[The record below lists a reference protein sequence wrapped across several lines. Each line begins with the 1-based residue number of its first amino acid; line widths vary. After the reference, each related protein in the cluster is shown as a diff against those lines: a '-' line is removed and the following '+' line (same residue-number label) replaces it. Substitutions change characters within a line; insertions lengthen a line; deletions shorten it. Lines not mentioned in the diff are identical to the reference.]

1 MLRPL
6 LTAALALPLT
16 ATAALAALPPW
27 HQNAKDLDVMVA
39 FIKAHQRVAGT
50 LRSIDLQTY
59 SVRFDR
65 SCVAHFMREQV
76 KRPPG
81 WVGPQAPLVF
91 HHSNCAL
98 D

>member
-1 MLRPL
+1 
-6 LTAALALPLT
+6 
-16 ATAALAALPPW
+16 
-27 HQNAKDLDVMVA
+27 
-39 FIKAHQRVAGT
+39 
-50 LRSIDLQTY
+50 
-59 SVRFDR
+59 
-65 SCVAHFMREQV
+65 MREQV